1 MGTEAQIER
10 LKEASNRHKEAL
22 HADISFAVE
31 QTKKV
36 ALRVVL
42 LGGGLALAFI
52 IVRALLKQ
60 EKTGVIPGKIDKKK
74 PSRLIQMRNFVLE
87 EVTTFLLALAKEKL
101 IAYLQEINSSHVD
114 TEHTER
120 AES

>member
-10 LKEASNRHKEAL
+10 LKEASNKHKEAL

-42 LGGGLALAFI
+42 LGGGLALALI
-52 IVRALLKQ
+52 IVRAFLKQ
-60 EKTGVIPGKIDKKK
+60 EKTGVTSGKIDNRK
-74 PSRLIQMRNFVLE
+74 PSRLIKMRDFVLE

-120 AES
+120 AKS